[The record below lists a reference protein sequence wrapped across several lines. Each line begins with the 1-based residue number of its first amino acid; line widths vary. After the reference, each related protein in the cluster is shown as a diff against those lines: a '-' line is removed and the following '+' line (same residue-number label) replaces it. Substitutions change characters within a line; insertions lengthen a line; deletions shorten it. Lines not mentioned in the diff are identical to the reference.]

1 MPLNARQIETA
12 KPQDKEYK
20 LTDGAGLYLLIKP
33 NGAKYW
39 RLKYRVA
46 GKEKKLSIGVYPD
59 ISLAEARLK
68 REEARKIVASG
79 GDPSEQKQV
88 ERQAKKINIDNTF
101 KAIALEWHEYKRPNW
116 SKGYAEDLMEAFEN
130 DIFPDIGKRP
140 VAEIKP
146 LEMLT
151 SLRKLEKRG
160 VLDKLRKIRQ
170 ACNQVFRYAIVTGR
184 AENNPASELA
194 SALPPPKATHYPHLL
209 PDELPDFLRALST
222 YSGSKVT
229 QLATRILMLTGVRTI
244 ELRQA
249 EWKEFDFEKGLW
261 EVPKERMKMRRP
273 HLVPLSNQVI
283 DALQQLYA
291 VTGPYNLVFPGRNDI
306 TKPMSEASINQV
318 LKRIGY
324 HGKATGHGFR
334 HTMSTILHEQ
344 GYNTAWI
351 ELQLAHVD
359 KNTIRGTYNHAQYLE
374 QRRGMLQWYG
384 DFIDGLEHGDVK
396 KVVVM
401 GKRK

>member
-39 RLKYRVA
+39 RLKYRIA

-140 VAEIKP
+140 VAEVKP

-151 SLRKLEKRG
+151 TLRKLEKRG

-209 PDELPDFLRALST
+209 PDELPDFLRALSM

-249 EWKEFDFEKGLW
+249 EWKEFDFDKQLW

-273 HLVPLSNQVI
+273 HLVPLSDQVI
-283 DALQQLYA
+283 DALQQLQA
-291 VTGPYNLVFPGRNDI
+291 ITGRYNLVFPGRNDI

-374 QRRGMLQWYG
+374 QRRSMLQWYG
-384 DFIDGLEHGDVK
+384 DFVDGLEHGDVK